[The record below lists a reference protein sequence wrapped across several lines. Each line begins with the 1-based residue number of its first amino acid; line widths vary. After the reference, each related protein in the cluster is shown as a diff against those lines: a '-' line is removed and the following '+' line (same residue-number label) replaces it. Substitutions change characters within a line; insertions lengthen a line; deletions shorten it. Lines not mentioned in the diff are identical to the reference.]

1 MTALHWFRRD
11 LRLADNPALAAAAG
25 SSGGT
30 GGTGGTGGRAGGGA
44 DVVGLY
50 VLDPALWEA
59 AGPPRRR
66 HLRASLAAL
75 SASMGGALVVRT
87 GDPTVVVPR
96 LVREIEVA
104 EVHVSES
111 FEPYGRWRDAR
122 TAHALHDAGARFV
135 PLGSPYAVSP
145 GRVVTQA
152 GNPYKVFTPF
162 RSAWLAHGWRRPAP
176 RPQGVRW
183 LDLGSDALPDD
194 PTAGNDGSETADAA
208 GEQAAL
214 ARWQEF
220 LERVDSYDSDR
231 DRPDL
236 DLTSRL
242 STALKWGEIHPRTL
256 LADLAERP
264 GVGAASYR
272 SELAWREFHADVLFH
287 APSAAR
293 SSLRPVLPDDS
304 WTPEPLA
311 QEWFTRWAQG
321 RTGYPMVDA
330 GMRQLLAEGWMH
342 GRTRMVVASFLV
354 KDLHLPWQRGA
365 QHFMDHL
372 LDADVSQN
380 QLNWQ
385 WVAGTGHDAA
395 PYFRIFNPVAQG
407 LRFDP
412 DGDYVRR
419 WVPELREVPGRAV
432 HEPWKLPAPPPG
444 YPERMVDHAHERA
457 VTLDDY
463 ARGKDR

>member
-25 SSGGT
+25 SQAAEGSA
-30 GGTGGTGGRAGGGA
+30 AG

-50 VLDPALWEA
+50 VLDPALWA
-59 AGPPRRR
+59 AASPPRRR

-75 SASMGGALVVRT
+75 SASMDGALVVRT
-87 GDPTVVVPR
+87 GDPADVVPR
-96 LVREIEVA
+96 LAREIEA
-104 EVHVSES
+104 TDVHVTES
-111 FEPYGRWRDAR
+111 FEPYGRQRDAR
-122 TAHALHDAGARFV
+122 TARALHDAGARLV
-135 PLGSPYAVSP
+135 PIGSPYAVSP

-152 GNPYKVFTPF
+152 GYPYKVFTPF
-162 RSAWLAHGWRRPAP
+162 RTAWLAHGWRRPAP
-176 RPQGVRW
+176 RVDDARW
-183 LDLGSDALPDD
+183 LDLGSDTLPDL
-194 PTAGNDGSETADAA
+194 TEVADLAVASDTA

-220 LERVDSYDSDR
+220 LDRVDSYDTDR

-256 LADLAERP
+256 LEDLGARP
-264 GVGAASYR
+264 GPGAASYR

-287 APSAAR
+287 APSAAQT
-293 SSLRPVLPDDS
+293 SLRPVLPPDS

-311 QEWFTRWAQG
+311 EEWFTRWAQG

-365 QHFMDHL
+365 RHFMDHL

-385 WVAGTGHDAA
+385 WVAGTGLDAA

-419 WVPELREVPGRAV
+419 WVPELRAVPGRAA
-432 HEPWKLPAPPPG
+432 HEPWKLAALPPG

-463 ARGKDR
+463 ARGKEL

>member
-11 LRLADNPALAAAAG
+11 LRLADNPALAAAAASAAAATTG
-25 SSGGT
+25 RGPGEGT
-30 GGTGGTGGRAGGGA
+30 G

-50 VLDPALWEA
+50 VLDPVLWEA

-87 GDPTVVVPR
+87 GDPAVVVPR
-96 LVREIEVA
+96 LAREIEVA
-104 EVHVSES
+104 DVHVTEA
-111 FEPYGRWRDAR
+111 FEPYGRRRDAR
-122 TAHALHDAGARFV
+122 TDRALHDAGARLV
-135 PLGSPYAVSP
+135 PIGSPYAVSP

-152 GNPYKVFTPF
+152 GGPYKVFTPF
-162 RSAWLAHGWRRPAP
+162 RTAWLAHGWRRPAP
-176 RPQGVRW
+176 RVDDARW
-183 LDLGSDALPDD
+183 LDLGSDALPDLTD
-194 PTAGNDGSETADAA
+194 LPDLAGASDAA

-214 ARWQEF
+214 TRWLEF
-220 LERVDSYDSDR
+220 LDRVESYDTDR

-256 LADLAERP
+256 LDGLGGRP
-264 GVGAASYR
+264 GPGAASFR

-287 APSAAR
+287 TPSAAR
-293 SSLRPVLPDDS
+293 SSLRPVLPADS
-304 WTPEPLA
+304 WTPLPLA
-311 QEWFTRWAQG
+311 DAWFTRWAQG

-330 GMRQLLAEGWMH
+330 GMRHLLAEGWMH

-365 QHFMDHL
+365 QHFMEHL

-385 WVAGTGHDAA
+385 WVAGTGLDAA
-395 PYFRIFNPVAQG
+395 PYFRVFNPVAQG

-412 DGDYVRR
+412 DGAYVRR
-419 WVPELREVPGRAV
+419 WIPELRGVPGRAV
-432 HEPWKLPAPPPG
+432 HEPWKLTTAPVG

>member
-11 LRLADNPALAAAAG
+11 LRLADNPALASAAAAG
-25 SSGGT
+25 ASDAT
-30 GGTGGTGGRAGGGA
+30 G
-44 DVVGLY
+44 VVGLY
-50 VLDPALWEA
+50 VLDPVLWEA

-66 HLRASLAAL
+66 HLLATLAAL
-75 SASMGGALVVRT
+75 SASMDGRLVVRT
-87 GDPTVVVPR
+87 GDPADVVPG
-96 LVREIEVA
+96 VAREIEA
-104 EVHVSES
+104 SDVHVTES
-111 FEPYGRWRDAR
+111 FEPYGRRRDAR
-122 TAHALHDAGARFV
+122 TARALHDAGARLV
-135 PLGSPYAVSP
+135 PTGSPYAVSP
-145 GRVVTQA
+145 GRILTQA
-152 GNPYKVFTPF
+152 GSPYRVFTPF
-162 RSAWLAHGWRRPAP
+162 RAAWLAHGWRRPAP
-176 RPQGVRW
+176 RVDGARW
-183 LDLGSDALPDD
+183 VDLGSDPLPGLGDLSAV
-194 PTAGNDGSETADAA
+194 AGAA
-208 GEQAAL
+208 GEVAAGEVAAL
-214 ARWQEF
+214 ALWREF
-220 LERVDSYDSDR
+220 LDRVDTYDTDR

-242 STALKWGEIHPRTL
+242 SVALKWGEVHPRTL
-256 LADLAERP
+256 LDDLGGRP
-264 GVGAASYR
+264 GAGAASFR
-272 SELAWREFHADVLFH
+272 SELAWREFHADVLLH
-287 APSAAR
+287 TPSAAR
-293 SSLRPVLPDDS
+293 SSLRPVLPADS
-304 WTPEPLA
+304 WTPEPVA
-311 QEWFTRWAQG
+311 HEWFTRWAQG

-354 KDLHLPWQRGA
+354 KDLHIPWQRGA

-385 WVAGTGHDAA
+385 WVAGTGLDAA

-419 WVPELREVPGRAV
+419 WVPELRGVAGRAA
-432 HEPWKLPAPPPG
+432 HEPWKLATAPAG
-444 YPERMVDHAHERA
+444 YPERMVDHAHERT

>member
-11 LRLADNPALAAAAG
+11 LRLADNPALASAAG
-25 SSGGT
+25 
-30 GGTGGTGGRAGGGA
+30 AGA
-44 DVVGLY
+44 SAVVGLY

-66 HLRASLAAL
+66 YLLATLAAL
-75 SASMGGALVVRT
+75 SASMDGRLVVRT
-87 GDPTVVVPR
+87 GDPADVVARVA
-96 LVREIEVA
+96 REIEA
-104 EVHVSES
+104 SDVHVTES
-111 FEPYGRWRDAR
+111 FEPYGRRRDAR
-122 TAHALHDAGARFV
+122 TARALHDAGARLV
-135 PLGSPYAVSP
+135 PVGSPYAVSP
-145 GRVVTQA
+145 GRILTQA
-152 GNPYKVFTPF
+152 GSPYRVFTPF
-162 RSAWLAHGWRRPAP
+162 RAAWLAHGWRRPAP
-176 RPQGVRW
+176 RVAGTRW
-183 LDLGSDALPDD
+183 VDLGSDPLPGLGDLS
-194 PTAGNDGSETADAA
+194 AASGAAVSGAA
-208 GEQAAL
+208 GEVAAL
-214 ARWQEF
+214 ARWGEF
-220 LERVDSYDSDR
+220 LDRVDTYDADR

-242 STALKWGEIHPRTL
+242 SVALKWGEVHPRTL
-256 LADLAERP
+256 LDDLGGRP
-264 GVGAASYR
+264 GAGAASFR
-272 SELAWREFHADVLFH
+272 SELAWREFHADVLLH
-287 APSAAR
+287 TPSAAR
-293 SSLRPVLPDDS
+293 SSLRPVLPADS

-372 LDADVSQN
+372 GDADVSQN

-385 WVAGTGHDAA
+385 WVAGTGLDAA

-412 DGDYVRR
+412 DGNYVRR
-419 WVPELREVPGRAV
+419 WVPELRAVPGRAV
-432 HEPWKLPAPPPG
+432 HEPWKLAAAPAE
-444 YPERMVDHAHERA
+444 YPERMVDHAHERT

-463 ARGKDR
+463 ARGKDS

>member
-11 LRLADNPALAAAAG
+11 LRLADNPALAAAVAAAAPTAG
-25 SSGGT
+25 DVV
-30 GGTGGTGGRAGGGA
+30 GRGAG

-50 VLDPALWEA
+50 VLDPVLWQA

-75 SASMGGALVVRT
+75 SARMGGALVVRT
-87 GDPTVVVPR
+87 GDPADVVPR
-96 LVREIEVA
+96 LAREIGA
-104 EVHVSES
+104 ADVHVTES
-111 FEPYGRWRDAR
+111 FEPYGRQRDAR
-122 TAHALHDAGARFV
+122 TAHALHDAGARLV
-135 PLGSPYAVSP
+135 PIGSPYAVSP
-145 GRVVTQA
+145 GRIVTQA
-152 GNPYKVFTPF
+152 GAPYKVFTPF
-162 RSAWLAHGWRRPAP
+162 RAAWLAHGWRRPAP
-176 RPQGVRW
+176 RMDGVRW
-183 LDLGSDALPDD
+183 LDLGSEALPDRTGSAD
-194 PTAGNDGSETADAA
+194 LTDRADRAGWDTAGEL
-208 GEQAAL
+208 AAL
-214 ARWQEF
+214 DRWQEF
-220 LERVDSYDSDR
+220 LDRVDSYDVDR

-256 LADLAERP
+256 LDDLRGRTGP
-264 GVGAASYR
+264 GAASFR

-287 APSAAR
+287 TPSAA
-293 SSLRPVLPDDS
+293 SASLRPVLPADS

-330 GMRQLLAEGWMH
+330 GMRQLLEEGWMH

-365 QHFMDHL
+365 QHFMEHL

-385 WVAGTGHDAA
+385 WVAGTGLDAA

-412 DGDYVRR
+412 DGAYVRR
-419 WVPELREVPGRAV
+419 WVPELRDVPGRAV
-432 HEPWKLPAPPPG
+432 HEPWKLATPPAG